1 MANSL
6 SLTRN
11 TSEEKIG
18 SALDKIDKL
27 HDSIAD
33 KLPEDMEE
41 DLRALELGVH
51 EAFDAMA
58 RNVQEA
64 VKTMSEKDSEVHREH
79 SKAAQKQFDKKL
91 EQSRAAGKVAL
102 QNKSTE
108 LAANFKKEMQ
118 QQLADLKDGGGAL
131 LLEAQQAAEEAREE
145 LAQERLKHETSKE
158 TLRVSQEKVRQLE
171 SQLRELSSR
180 DDHDDDEDEKIM
192 LQMQKAALKKE
203 MEEGR
208 LELTKAVDDLQR
220 IGEMMKEDDDER
232 SSNKCLPTL
241 TVKQNMT
248 LLSRLRNSSKYKRP
262 AREVLKPVLSGSKK
276 SEIEHKRHCEFQQ
289 PRLSELR
296 LRTLRN
302 VVGSQA
308 GRENADN
315 RRSNRQWRRT
325 RQS

>member
-1 MANSL
+1 MFAGGGHSRL
-6 SLTRN
+6 KTFLPSQGIVVALRQTHR
-11 TSEEKIG
+11 TQRWPILQFDAKTHRRKIG
-18 SALDKIDKL
+18 SALDKIDEL

-158 TLRVSQEKVRQLE
+158 TLE
-171 SQLRELSSR
+171 SRRRRFSSWN
-180 DDHDDDEDEKIM
+180 
-192 LQMQKAALKKE
+192 
-203 MEEGR
+203 
-208 LELTKAVDDLQR
+208 
-220 IGEMMKEDDDER
+220 R
-232 SSNKCLPTL
+232 SFASS
-241 TVKQNMT
+241 VVGMT
-248 LLSRLRNSSKYKRP
+248 MTTTRMRRSCCRCKRLRWQR
-262 AREVLKPVLSGSKK
+262 RWKK
-276 SEIEHKRHCEFQQ
+276 DG
-289 PRLSELR
+289 L
-296 LRTLRN
+296 N
-302 VVGSQA
+302 
-308 GRENADN
+308 
-315 RRSNRQWRRT
+315 
-325 RQS
+325 